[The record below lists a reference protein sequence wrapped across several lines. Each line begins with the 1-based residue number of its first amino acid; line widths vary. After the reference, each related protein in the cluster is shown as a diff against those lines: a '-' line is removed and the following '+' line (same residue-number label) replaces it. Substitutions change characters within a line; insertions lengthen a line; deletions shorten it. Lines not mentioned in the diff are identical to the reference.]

1 MQGEEG
7 ELTINNEEIEVNASN
22 KFGVFVPILERMFGQ
37 LDISFRIHKRV
48 HVVLFILQHRE
59 TSQDNK
65 DISKF
70 MNVLIQWIKRKYK
83 TEGIYDEEM
92 DGSIILVYCGHTLVD
107 GKKLMDYPLD
117 SMKRKWPKPF
127 AGMYVVRM
135 F

>member
-1 MQGEEG
+1 MPKRNRKKVHHSRY
-7 ELTINNEEIEVNASN
+7 LTINNEEIEVNASN

-70 MNVLIQWIKRKYK
+70 MNVLIQWKKQRLNLITIIVFCSLMVIK
-83 TEGIYDEEM
+83 
-92 DGSIILVYCGHTLVD
+92 
-107 GKKLMDYPLD
+107 LD
-117 SMKRKWPKPF
+117 TQEK
-127 AGMYVVRM
+127 
-135 F
+135 